1 MYGALDVQYESG
13 AEKAIKL
20 IETSSINRLPVCMAK
35 TQLSLSDNPKLKG
48 APTGWVLNVREV
60 FVSAGAGFI
69 VVVCGPIMLMPGLSS
84 EPAALN
90 IDISDDGYIT
100 GLY

>member
-1 MYGALDVQYESG
+1 MNS
-13 AEKAIKL
+13 
-20 IETSSINRLPVCMAK
+20 LPVCMAK

-84 EPAALN
+84 EPAALG
-90 IDISDDGYIT
+90 IDISDEGYIT